1 MSCQERLSHAIQ
13 IDKIKIF
20 PNSSMV
26 IEKRQKRNIRESHEE
41 RVESKADKNAYN
53 KDYFDREEYENLDN
67 MMAHEQ

>member
-26 IEKRQKRNIRESHEE
+26 IEKRQKRNIRESHGE
-41 RVESKADKNAYN
+41 RVESKGEKNAYN
-53 KDYFDREEYENLDN
+53 KDFFDREEYETLDN